1 MSAFLMAVYFK
12 GMNREETA
20 NLTLSMVNSGETVDL
35 SMIEGI
41 KVDKHSSG
49 GVGDKISLV
58 IVPLVPVLGYRLQ
71 KCPEEAWAHRRN
83 N

>member
-1 MSAFLMAVYFK
+1 MAVYFK

-49 GVGDKISLV
+49 GVGDKI
-58 IVPLVPVLGYRLQ
+58 
-71 KCPEEAWAHRRN
+71 K
-83 N
+83 